1 MNERATEAG
10 HMDNEIILSG
20 TLIITAI
27 AVVIFAWFN
36 MK

>member
-10 HMDNEIILSG
+10 QDNEIILSG